1 MKGKKCAALLTA
13 AVLFTAALTGC
24 SGTPGDASG
33 SDVSDSGKPKL
44 KVATNAEFD
53 PWEYIEN
60 GEYVGADM
68 DIIRAIADK
77 LDMEVEIQ
85 NMEFEAVLSALV
97 SKTCDVAIS
106 GLTINQTREKQVDFS
121 DPYYKT
127 AQVLIVRSDDN
138 VFTGTNKEELDAQLK
153 NKKIGVCTGFTG
165 QQYVEGDPNWPFEP
179 IEGAEAVIYDNIA
192 LAVQGLKNKA
202 VDVIIMDGPTAE
214 GAAATDE
221 NKDAIRVINIPLTVE
236 RYAIGVQKG
245 NTDLMNKVNGA
256 LKELQNEGKI
266 AEILAKYDME
276 VPEDL

>member
-33 SDVSDSGKPKL
+33 SDVSDSGKPIL

-68 DIIRAIADK
+68 DIMRAIADK

>member
-1 MKGKKCAALLTA
+1 MGLH
-13 AVLFTAALTGC
+13 AVLLQ
-24 SGTPGDASG
+24 P
-33 SDVSDSGKPKL
+33 
-44 KVATNAEFD
+44 
-53 PWEYIEN
+53 
-60 GEYVGADM
+60 
-68 DIIRAIADK
+68 R
-77 LDMEVEIQ
+77 
-85 NMEFEAVLSALV
+85 VLSKVEVLV
-97 SKTCDVAIS
+97 RVH
-106 GLTINQTREKQVDFS
+106 R
-121 DPYYKT
+121 
-127 AQVLIVRSDDN
+127 
-138 VFTGTNKEELDAQLK
+138 EELDAQLK

>member
-68 DIIRAIADK
+68 DIMRAIADK
-77 LDMEVEIQ
+77 LD
-85 NMEFEAVLSALV
+85 MEFEAVLSALV